1 MYVPFLDTSCTNM
14 VSDNEEEEDQEYLER
29 ARAKDTD
36 DAHHICLL
44 SFGLGVIFYAAAL
57 QISTTLEAAESREE

>member
-1 MYVPFLDTSCTNM
+1 M

-36 DAHHICLL
+36 DACRICLL
-44 SFGLGVIFYAAAL
+44 SFGLGVVFYAAAL
-57 QISTTLEAAESREE
+57 EVSTTLEAAENREE